1 MAGWTGPALPTQ
13 WTWTAER
20 PPWVGRRRELKQLER
35 CWPAVEHG
43 ARQLVLVAAEPGAG
57 KSRLVTEV
65 AVALHARG
73 VPVLVGQCTSD
84 LGLPFDPLVT
94 PIRALLSAVEAGR
107 IGLRNDPEG
116 SRDETRLLLRLLTS
130 GESPAATSQVNLEVR
145 ALGAVRSALTAACA
159 DGPVV
164 MVLEDLHWAA
174 ESALRALRHIVERT
188 ADLPLLI
195 LATHRDTPP
204 DTSDSLSQLSTEML
218 RWSGTQVIRL
228 EGLQTAEV
236 RSYLTAV
243 GAGDAAAV
251 DQVAAVLRERTG
263 GNPFLLGEVWRDLRD
278 HGGLDRVTSGRL
290 VVPGSLQTLV
300 RQRLAHLPPAHR
312 RAVSL
317 GAVIADSFDVLLVR
331 AAATEPWS
339 LEMVYQAMT
348 AAASEGLV
356 ECVPDRLG
364 HYRFP
369 HALAR
374 QAVLQEMEPYAR
386 ASAHAAVA
394 RALEGDGDV
403 RDPTRLIQLAHHF
416 SMAVGLGLECRAVA
430 YLEQAA
436 ALAATRLAHS
446 DAAAHLERAAQLA
459 PEGAQRDRL
468 TLAAAASHV
477 RAGHLE
483 QARSLNEAVATSGDP
498 ALRLEAAV
506 GFEAASWLTGV
517 GALRSVELLRAAL
530 EDSALE
536 QGVPRRLVAAAT
548 YGRALIYAGRTA
560 RGQDVLD
567 DAVTRARSVGDRS
580 LLLTVLTAATTGIV
594 NIRVDQGVDR
604 FLRYRDRTVEAASLA
619 LAAGE
624 LRPLGSASQ
633 ARVYAA
639 YILGDPA
646 ELELAMAELLRVGQ
660 ETQEPFWVWRGRL
673 LAVSPHLMR
682 CELAAVGECLAEG
695 SRMALSFGHAW
706 GQVDGPLSVPTFVLR
721 RETGGLEFA
730 RRVLQDGDL
739 PSHLWAPGL
748 VALYCEVGMAER
760 GRAMLRRTLVEDLAG
775 LRASVT
781 WPASLALLG
790 EAAVRLADP
799 VAAETLLAEAEPF
812 AGLNLMA
819 AEFLAPFGSADRLL
833 AGLLSVLGRPGVEDR
848 YACALEMDT
857 RMGSPLHVATTR
869 AEWAVWLRRTPA
881 PAARVEEQAAPA
893 RELAHRHGLVRVH
906 RLLGADPRSGVEPR
920 SEPRSGSQTG
930 GLTARELEVLRLIG
944 LGRSNKDIAR
954 ELFISEHTA
963 ANHVRSILMKTQ
975 SANRTAAAHYALRHG
990 LLKNSDDG
998 RE

>member
-1 MAGWTGPALPTQ
+1 
-13 WTWTAER
+13 
-20 PPWVGRRRELKQLER
+20 
-35 CWPAVEHG
+35 
-43 ARQLVLVAAEPGAG
+43 
-57 KSRLVTEV
+57 
-65 AVALHARG
+65 
-73 VPVLVGQCTSD
+73 
-84 LGLPFDPLVT
+84 
-94 PIRALLSAVEAGR
+94 
-107 IGLRNDPEG
+107 
-116 SRDETRLLLRLLTS
+116 
-130 GESPAATSQVNLEVR
+130 
-145 ALGAVRSALTAACA
+145 
-159 DGPVV
+159 

-204 DTSDSLSQLSTEML
+204 DTSDALSQLTTEML
-218 RWSGTQVIRL
+218 RWSGTQVSRL

-236 RSYLTAV
+236 CSYLTAV

-263 GNPFLLGEVWRDLRD
+263 GNLFLLGEVWRDLRD

-312 RAVSL
+312 HAVSL
-317 GAVIADSFDVLLVR
+317 GAVIGESFDVLLVR

-339 LEMVYQAMT
+339 LELVYQAFS
-348 AAASEGLV
+348 AGASEGLV

-403 RDPTRLIQLAHHF
+403 RDPTRLVQLAHHF

-498 ALRLEAAV
+498 ALRLDAAV

-536 QGVPRRLVAAAT
+536 QGVPQRVVAAAA

-580 LLLTVLTAATTGIV
+580 LLLEVLTAATTGIV
-594 NIRVDQGVDR
+594 NFRVDQGVDR
-604 FLRYRDRTVEAASLA
+604 FLRHRDRAVEAASLA
-619 LAAGE
+619 LGAGE

-646 ELELAMAELLRVGQ
+646 ELELELAMAELLRVGQ

-682 CELAAVGECLAEG
+682 CDFAAVGECVLES

-730 RRVLQDGDL
+730 RRVLQNGDV

-760 GRAMLRRTLVEDLAG
+760 GRAVLRRTLVEDLAG

-799 VAAETLLAEAEPF
+799 VAAETLLAEAVPF

-833 AGLLSVLGRPGVEDR
+833 AGLLSVLGRPGVEDHF
-848 YACALEMDT
+848 ASALEMDT

-869 AEWAVWLRRTPA
+869 AEWAVGLRRTHA
-881 PAARVEEQAAPA
+881 RAARVEEQAAPA

-906 RLLGADPRSGVEPR
+906 RLLGADPRSG
-920 SEPRSGSQTG
+920 SGSQPA

-963 ANHVRSILMKTQ
+963 ANHVRSILMKTR

-990 LLKNSDDG
+990 LLHDSDDG
-998 RE
+998 RQ